1 MNIKH
6 FAEMQGAFLMLKKEG
21 GKMIRVNSTVTINQV
36 AISRLTSLAKAALE
50 QTAEALHTEVVQAQ
64 VVPRDTGNLQG
75 EAMSIDKS
83 RSSNGK
89 VSIVHSAPYAR
100 RLYYHPEYNFH
111 REDWVDREGNSHG
124 SNPNAKGL
132 WLEDWCENGT
142 NQNFCAE
149 TFKRIYSQLI
159 RGI

>member
-100 RLYYHPEYNFH
+100 RLYYHPEYNFS
-111 REDWVDREGNSHG
+111 REENIAAGGKWFEHWQKGGRQEEFC
-124 SNPNAKGL
+124 PNL
-132 WLEDWCENGT
+132 
-142 NQNFCAE
+142 FR
-149 TFKRIYSQLI
+149 FP
-159 RGI
+159 